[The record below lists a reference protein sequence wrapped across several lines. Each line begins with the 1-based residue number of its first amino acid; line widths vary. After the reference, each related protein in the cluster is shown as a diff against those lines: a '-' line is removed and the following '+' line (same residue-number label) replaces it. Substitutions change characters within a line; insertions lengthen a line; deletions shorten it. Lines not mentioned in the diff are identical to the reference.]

1 MMLHRS
7 RFFTPFAAGENTAR
21 CWVALLLLA
30 AVSGLLVGCGGRTG
44 TRPAHFDEAVI
55 RFTYISDEAASV
67 CITGDFNG
75 WSKDSD
81 CLLKTGKTWSIAL
94 PLPPGRYQ
102 YAFILDGRT
111 WIKDPSALLS
121 ADNGFGTE
129 NSVLIVY

>member
-1 MMLHRS
+1 MMLPQFRC
-7 RFFTPFAAGENTAR
+7 FNPFVAGDNTAR
-21 CWVALLLLA
+21 CRLALLLLA
-30 AVSGLLVGCGGRTG
+30 AVSGLLVGCSGRTG
-44 TRPAHFDEAVI
+44 TRPVPFDEVG
-55 RFTYISDEAASV
+55 SV

-75 WSKDSD
+75 WSKDSN

-121 ADNGFGTE
+121 ADNGFGSE